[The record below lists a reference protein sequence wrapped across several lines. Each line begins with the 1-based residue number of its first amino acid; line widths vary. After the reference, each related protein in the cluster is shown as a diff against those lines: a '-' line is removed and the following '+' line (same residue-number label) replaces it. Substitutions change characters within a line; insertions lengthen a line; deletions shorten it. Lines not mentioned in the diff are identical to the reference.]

1 MKRLI
6 LFGELLCIN
15 ETLSERKR
23 LHKLLETVCV
33 LLNKKMSLEDIWKF
47 YQKRRSIYSNISIGL
62 LFVYLVMIYHVYLYN
77 ESDLLFMFPYL
88 SICYLCTMPL
98 VMPERKYNSFWDN
111 KEEFVSLIRSNNIDQ
126 YLMEKNNFWNVN
138 KSNNMERVL
147 TLSYKYK
154 FNVAVLEKKFSPRE
168 RQIQKLLK
176 ASRLDGGLYRDIYPD
191 EIINNIDKFQL
202 TLTDKNSGETYEI
215 SLKVM
220 LESILRNVKDN
231 DIELNMNSSFEIEI
245 KKIKELK
252 NSFNHVPIE
261 NVIIYFDFLRK
272 NSNRKIQGFEG
283 VLLSDQSYLRFIKE
297 MFVENKDVFL
307 NFNLPAKIQDQ
318 TIKALFYKF
327 YEYNSDWAILNG
339 TRKSE
344 YKQEKAVVLLS
355 RTFER
360 FKNYKGANFKP
371 RNYHELETKIDA
383 YLKENDIDYS

>member
-202 TLTDKNSGETYEI
+202 TLTDKNSGETYDI

-220 LESILRNVKDN
+220 FESILRNVKDN
-231 DIELNMNSSFEIEI
+231 NIELNIDSSFEIEI

-252 NSFNHVPIE
+252 NSFNHVPME
-261 NVIIYFDFLRK
+261 NIIIYFDFIRK
-272 NSNRKIQGFEG
+272 NSKRRIEGFEG
-283 VLLSDQSYLRFIKE
+283 
-297 MFVENKDVFL
+297 
-307 NFNLPAKIQDQ
+307 
-318 TIKALFYKF
+318 
-327 YEYNSDWAILNG
+327 IL
-339 TRKSE
+339 
-344 YKQEKAVVLLS
+344 
-355 RTFER
+355 
-360 FKNYKGANFKP
+360 
-371 RNYHELETKIDA
+371 
-383 YLKENDIDYS
+383 